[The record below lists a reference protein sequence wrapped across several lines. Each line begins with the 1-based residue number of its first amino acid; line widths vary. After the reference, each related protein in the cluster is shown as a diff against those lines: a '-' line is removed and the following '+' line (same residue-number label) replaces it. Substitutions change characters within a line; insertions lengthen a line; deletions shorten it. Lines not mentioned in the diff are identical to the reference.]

1 VFLKSLGMKVVD
13 LVAEDIGEDEDE
25 RRSEDED

>member
-1 VFLKSLGMKVVD
+1 MKVVD